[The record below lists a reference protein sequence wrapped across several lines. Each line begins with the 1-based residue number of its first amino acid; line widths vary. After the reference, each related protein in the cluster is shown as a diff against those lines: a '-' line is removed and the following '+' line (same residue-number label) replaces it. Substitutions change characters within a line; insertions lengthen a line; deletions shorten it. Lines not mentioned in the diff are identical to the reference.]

1 MAKNFLVNLDLNK
14 NELQNAKVQNLGTAP
29 GSPASGQIYYDTG
42 DNELYVYN
50 GSAWVSLQAVGDI
63 TGVTAGTGLSG
74 GGSSGAVTVNFAPTG
89 LSSATVA
96 SNDKVII
103 ADVDDSDTPKTVTAA
118 SIAALAPQ
126 GDITSVVAG
135 TNLSGGGTSG
145 DVTLNLDTNISLASV
160 TLSAASPLVFEGATA
175 DAHETTFAITDPT
188 ADRTITF
195 QNATG
200 TVAHL
205 DSDITGNAA
214 TATALATAREING
227 TSFDGT
233 ANITVTAAA
242 GTLTGNTLKSSV
254 TASSLTSVGTLTS
267 LTVGG
272 ALTVGSDGS
281 GYDVTFH
288 SATSGDSFV
297 WDSSEEKLTI
307 TGTNGQTALDVAD
320 GDVNIADNVV
330 IGGTATFNAASPLV
344 FEGATADAHETT
356 FAITDPTGDRTITF
370 QNATGTVAHLD
381 SDITGNAATATALA
395 TARAINGTNF
405 DGTAAITVTAA
416 ANTLTTNTL
425 ASGVTASSLTSVGTL
440 SSLTVGGAVTVGSD
454 GSGYDVT
461 FHSATSG
468 DSFLWDA
475 SDEKLVITGT
485 NGANALEVAD
495 GDVNISDNLTIGGNF
510 TVNGTTTTVNTE
522 TLSVEDPLIKLANGN
537 SSADSVDIGFYGLYD
552 TSGSQD
558 LYSGLFRDAS
568 DSGKYKLFKDL
579 QAEPT
584 TTVNTGGTGYAAATL
599 VVGTLEGNVTGNLTG
614 TASTATLATNV
625 TASANNSAN
634 ETVYLTFVD
643 GATGDQGIET
653 DTGLNYNPS
662 TGMLTTT
669 GVTAALTGNASTAT
683 ALATARN
690 IGGVSFD
697 GTGNIDLPGV
707 NSSGN
712 QDTSGN
718 AATAT
723 ALATAR
729 NIGGVSFDGTA
740 NINLPGVNTAGDQDT
755 SGTAAIATS
764 VTVSANNSTDETV
777 YPLFVD
783 AATGNKGAETDTGL
797 SYNPSTGV
805 LTTTSVTG
813 NLTGTVLTASQTN
826 ITAIGTIATGT
837 WEATDIAVAHGGTG
851 ASTAAAARTNLG
863 ATTKVTGTIGDNSA
877 TAIAVTHNLGTN
889 DVMCEVYDASSLET
903 VECEVDRTSTNAVTF
918 TFASAPGTNA
928 YKVVIIG

>member
-74 GGSSGAVTVNFAPTG
+74 GGSSGSVTVNFAPTG

-242 GTLTGNTLKSSV
+242 GTLTGNTLKSTV

-356 FAITDPTGDRTITF
+356 FAITDPTADRTITF

-599 VVGTLEGNVTGNLTG
+599 VVGTLEGAVTGDVTGN
-614 TASTATLATNV
+614 ADTATTATNV
-625 TASANNSAN
+625 TASANNSGN

-643 GATGDQGIET
+643 GATGAQGIET

-783 AATGNKGAETDTGL
+783 GATGTQGAETDTGL

-813 NLTGTVLTASQTN
+813 NLTGTILTASQTN
-826 ITAIGTIATGT
+826 ITAVGTIATGT
-837 WEATDIAVAHGGTG
+837 WQATDIGVAYGGTG
-851 ASTAAAARTNLG
+851 ASTAAAARSNLG

-889 DVMCEVYDASSLET
+889 DVICEVYDASSLET

>member
-1 MAKNFLVNLDLNK
+1 M
-14 NELQNAKVQNLGTAP
+14 
-29 GSPASGQIYYDTG
+29 
-42 DNELYVYN
+42 
-50 GSAWVSLQAVGDI
+50 
-63 TGVTAGTGLSG
+63 
-74 GGSSGAVTVNFAPTG
+74 
-89 LSSATVA
+89 
-96 SNDKVII
+96 
-103 ADVDDSDTPKTVTAA
+103 
-118 SIAALAPQ
+118 
-126 GDITSVVAG
+126 
-135 TNLSGGGTSG
+135 
-145 DVTLNLDTNISLASV
+145 
-160 TLSAASPLVFEGATA
+160 
-175 DAHETTFAITDPT
+175 
-188 ADRTITF
+188 
-195 QNATG
+195 
-200 TVAHL
+200 
-205 DSDITGNAA
+205 
-214 TATALATAREING
+214 
-227 TSFDGT
+227 
-233 ANITVTAAA
+233 
-242 GTLTGNTLKSSV
+242 
-254 TASSLTSVGTLTS
+254 
-267 LTVGG
+267 GG

-356 FAITDPTGDRTITF
+356 FAITDPTADRTITF

-599 VVGTLEGNVTGNLTG
+599 VVGTLEGAVTGDVTGN
-614 TASTATLATNV
+614 ADTATTATNV
-625 TASANNSAN
+625 TASANNSGN

-643 GATGDQGIET
+643 GATGAQGIET

-783 AATGNKGAETDTGL
+783 GATGTQGAETDTGL

-813 NLTGTVLTASQTN
+813 NLTGTILTASQTN
-826 ITAIGTIATGT
+826 ITAVGTIATGT
-837 WEATDIAVAHGGTG
+837 WQATDIGVAYGGTG

>member
-50 GSAWVSLQAVGDI
+50 GSGWVSLQATGDI

-74 GGSSGAVTVNFAPTG
+74 GGTSGAVTVNFAPTG

-205 DSDITGNAA
+205 DSNITGNAA
-214 TATALATAREING
+214 TATALATARAING
-227 TSFDGT
+227 VDFDGT
-233 ANITVTAAA
+233 AAITVTAAA
-242 GTLTGNTLKSSV
+242 GTLTGNTLKSTV

-395 TARAINGTNF
+395 TARTINGTSF
-405 DGTAAITVTAA
+405 DGTANITVTAA
-416 ANTLTTNTL
+416 ATTLTGTSLKSTVV
-425 ASGVTASSLTSVGTL
+425 GSSLTSVGTL
-440 SSLTVGGAVTVGSD
+440 TSLTVGGAVTVGSD

-584 TTVNTGGTGYAAATL
+584 TTVNTGGTGYAAATI
-599 VVGTLEGNVTGNLTG
+599 VVGTLEGNVTGNQTG
-614 TASTATLATNV
+614 TASNANLATKV
-625 TASANNSAN
+625 TASAYNSAN
-634 ETVYLTFVD
+634 ETV
-643 GATGDQGIET
+643 
-653 DTGLNYNPS
+653 
-662 TGMLTTT
+662 
-669 GVTAALTGNASTAT
+669 
-683 ALATARN
+683 
-690 IGGVSFD
+690 
-697 GTGNIDLPGV
+697 
-707 NSSGN
+707 
-712 QDTSGN
+712 
-718 AATAT
+718 
-723 ALATAR
+723 
-729 NIGGVSFDGTA
+729 
-740 NINLPGVNTAGDQDT
+740 
-755 SGTAAIATS
+755 
-764 VTVSANNSTDETV
+764 
-777 YPLFVD
+777 
-783 AATGNKGAETDTGL
+783 
-797 SYNPSTGV
+797 
-805 LTTTSVTG
+805 
-813 NLTGTVLTASQTN
+813 
-826 ITAIGTIATGT
+826 
-837 WEATDIAVAHGGTG
+837 
-851 ASTAAAARTNLG
+851 
-863 ATTKVTGTIGDNSA
+863 
-877 TAIAVTHNLGTN
+877 
-889 DVMCEVYDASSLET
+889 
-903 VECEVDRTSTNAVTF
+903 
-918 TFASAPGTNA
+918 
-928 YKVVIIG
+928 

>member
-1 MAKNFLVNLDLNK
+1 MAKKFLVNLDLNK
-14 NELQNAKVQNLGTAP
+14 NELQNAKIQNLGTAP
-29 GSPASGQIYYDTG
+29 GSPATGQIYFDTG
-42 DNELYVYN
+42 DNELYIYN
-50 GSAWVSLQAVGDI
+50 GSGWVSLQEQGDI
-63 TGVTAGTGLSG
+63 TGVTAGLGLSG
-74 GGSSGAVTVNFAPTG
+74 GGTTGAVSLAFAPSE

-96 SNDKVII
+96 TDDKVVI
-103 ADVDDSDTPKTVTAA
+103 ADTSDSDNPKYVTVS
-118 SIAALAPQ
+118 SIAALAS

-145 DVTLNLDTNISLASV
+145 DVTLDLEANISLTSI
-160 TLSAASPLVFEGATA
+160 TLSAASPLIFEGATA

-188 ADRTITF
+188 SDRTITF

-214 TATALATAREING
+214 TATALATARNIG
-227 TSFDGT
+227 GVSFDGT
-233 ANITVTAAA
+233 ANINLPGVNTSGNQDTSGTATTATNVTVSANNSTDETVYITFVDGAT
-242 GTLTGNTLKSSV
+242 GGQGVETDTGLNYNPSSGVLTTTSVTGNLTGNVTGNVSGSS
-254 TASSLTSVGTLTS
+254 
-267 LTVGG
+267 
-272 ALTVGSDGS
+272 GS
-281 GYDVTFH
+281 T
-288 SATSGDSFV
+288 
-297 WDSSEEKLTI
+297 
-307 TGTNGQTALDVAD
+307 
-320 GDVNIADNVV
+320 
-330 IGGTATFNAASPLV
+330 
-344 FEGATADAHETT
+344 
-356 FAITDPTGDRTITF
+356 
-370 QNATGTVAHLD
+370 
-381 SDITGNAATATALA
+381 TGNAATATKLA

-416 ANTLTTNTL
+416 ANTLTENTL

-440 SSLTVGGAVTVGSD
+440 TSLTVGGAVTVGSD

-461 FHSATSG
+461 FHSATAG

-485 NGANALEVAD
+485 NGANSLEVAD
-495 GDVNISDNLTIGGNF
+495 GDVNISDNLTVGGNF
-510 TVNGTTTTVNTE
+510 TVNGTTTTVNTA

-614 TASTATLATNV
+614 TASLATSVTAT
-625 TASANNSAN
+625 ANNSTD

-643 GATGDQGIET
+643 GATGDQGI
-653 DTGLNYNPS
+653 
-662 TGMLTTT
+662 
-669 GVTAALTGNASTAT
+669 
-683 ALATARN
+683 
-690 IGGVSFD
+690 
-697 GTGNIDLPGV
+697 
-707 NSSGN
+707 
-712 QDTSGN
+712 
-718 AATAT
+718 
-723 ALATAR
+723 
-729 NIGGVSFDGTA
+729 
-740 NINLPGVNTAGDQDT
+740 
-755 SGTAAIATS
+755 
-764 VTVSANNSTDETV
+764 
-777 YPLFVD
+777 
-783 AATGNKGAETDTGL
+783 ETDTGL

-826 ITAIGTIATGT
+826 ITGVGTITTGT
-837 WEATDIAVAHGGTG
+837 WAATDVAVAHGGTG

-863 ATTKVTGTIGDNSA
+863 ATTKVTGTIGDGSA

-889 DVMCEVYDASSLET
+889 DVICEVYDASSLET

-918 TFASAPGTNA
+918 TFASAPSSNA
-928 YKVVIIG
+928 MKVVIIG

>member
-1 MAKNFLVNLDLNK
+1 
-14 NELQNAKVQNLGTAP
+14 
-29 GSPASGQIYYDTG
+29 
-42 DNELYVYN
+42 
-50 GSAWVSLQAVGDI
+50 
-63 TGVTAGTGLSG
+63 
-74 GGSSGAVTVNFAPTG
+74 
-89 LSSATVA
+89 
-96 SNDKVII
+96 
-103 ADVDDSDTPKTVTAA
+103 
-118 SIAALAPQ
+118 
-126 GDITSVVAG
+126 
-135 TNLSGGGTSG
+135 LSGGGTSG

-599 VVGTLEGNVTGNLTG
+599 VVGTLEGAVTGDVTGN
-614 TASTATLATNV
+614 ADTATTATNV
-625 TASANNSAN
+625 TASANNSGN

-643 GATGDQGIET
+643 GATGAQGIET

-783 AATGNKGAETDTGL
+783 GATGTQGAETDTGL

>member
-50 GSAWVSLQAVGDI
+50 GSAWVSLQATGDI

-395 TARAINGTNF
+395 TARTINGTSF
-405 DGTAAITVTAA
+405 DGTANITVTAA
-416 ANTLTTNTL
+416 ATTLTGTSLKSTVV
-425 ASGVTASSLTSVGTL
+425 GSSLTSVGTL
-440 SSLTVGGAVTVGSD
+440 TSLTVGGAVTVGSD

-599 VVGTLEGNVTGNLTG
+599 VVGTLEGAVTGDVTGN
-614 TASTATLATNV
+614 ADTATTATNV
-625 TASANNSAN
+625 TASANNSGN

-643 GATGDQGIET
+643 GATGAQGIET

>member
-50 GSAWVSLQAVGDI
+50 GSAWVSLQATGDI

-145 DVTLNLDTNISLASV
+145 DVTLNLETNISLASV

-242 GTLTGNTLKSSV
+242 GTLTGNTLKSTV

-395 TARAINGTNF
+395 TARTINGTSF
-405 DGTAAITVTAA
+405 DGTANITVTAA
-416 ANTLTTNTL
+416 ATTLTGTSLKSTVV
-425 ASGVTASSLTSVGTL
+425 GSSLTSVGTL
-440 SSLTVGGAVTVGSD
+440 TSLTVGGAVTVGSD

-599 VVGTLEGNVTGNLTG
+599 VVGTLEGAVTGDVTGN
-614 TASTATLATNV
+614 ADTATTATNV
-625 TASANNSAN
+625 TASANNSGN

-643 GATGDQGIET
+643 GATGAQGIET

-783 AATGNKGAETDTGL
+783 GATGTQGAETDTGL